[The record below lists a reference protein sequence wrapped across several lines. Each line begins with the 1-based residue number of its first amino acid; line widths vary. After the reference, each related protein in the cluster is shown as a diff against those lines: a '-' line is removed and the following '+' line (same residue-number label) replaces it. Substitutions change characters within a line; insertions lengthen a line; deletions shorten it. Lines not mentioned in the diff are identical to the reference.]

1 MKHMKRLLTAWLML
15 MLIVA
20 CGGGNDG
27 DNGGGE
33 ETAAGKTF
41 SQSVTLPATGAE
53 KVVELTGLTAEISS
67 ITGAAAWLTVLKNGE
82 TANSVKLVATDNDGV
97 ESRRC
102 VVSIAD
108 KAENTVALTV
118 TQEMNESL
126 IEVDID
132 KSHDLPTD
140 QPAYSR

>member
-1 MKHMKRLLTAWLML
+1 MMKHMKRLLTAWLML

-53 KVVELTGLTAEISS
+53 KVVELTGLTAEISC

-97 ESRRC
+97 E
-102 VVSIAD
+102 SIAD